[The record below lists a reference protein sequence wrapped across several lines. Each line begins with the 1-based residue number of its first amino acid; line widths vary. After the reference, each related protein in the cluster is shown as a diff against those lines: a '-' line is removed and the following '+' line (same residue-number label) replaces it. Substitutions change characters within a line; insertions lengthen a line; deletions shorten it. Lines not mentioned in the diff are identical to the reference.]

1 MNNNLTWRYQSFYEL
16 SLDELYKILKIRSEV
31 FIVEQNCPY
40 QDVDGKDQQ
49 SFHLSAWIEDAP
61 VAYVRIIPP
70 GISYK
75 EASIGRVLTV
85 MSQRK
90 SGTGK
95 ILMEKAIEHTLR
107 EFNVTEIKIGA
118 QLYLQK
124 FYTSLGFKQTSALYL
139 EDNIPHIEMLYSK

>member
-1 MNNNLTWRYQSFYEL
+1 MNEITWRYKSF
-16 SLDELYKILKIRSEV
+16 DELTSSELYEILKIRSEV

-40 QDVDGKDQQ
+40 QDVDGKDAK
-49 SFHLSAWIEDAP
+49 SFHLRGWIEDLP

-90 SGTGK
+90 NGTGK
-95 ILMEKAIEHTLR
+95 LLMEKAIEHTLR

-118 QLYLQK
+118 QLYLEK
-124 FYTSLGFKQTSALYL
+124 FYKSLGFNQTSPQYL
-139 EDNIPHIEMLYSK
+139 EDGIPHIEMLYTK